1 METIK
6 EVEKL
11 ADKMLTRIF
20 STYNQR
26 IADGMLAVMS

>member
-1 METIK
+1 MQGVQDWEETETIK

-20 STYNQR
+20 STYN
-26 IADGMLAVMS
+26 